1 MERIYVDTDIVMDLL
16 AKREPY
22 YPFAAELFSLADSG
36 KVEICISPLTFYNI
50 SYIVFRNYNSSESR
64 KNLLKFKTLVTFLPV
79 NDKVIDLTL
88 TSKFKDFEDGIQY
101 YTALEHNV
109 NTLITR
115 NLKEYKSAEIN
126 IITAEQYL
134 KNKNR

>member
-1 MERIYVDTDIVMDLL
+1 MERIYVDTDIIMDLL

-22 YPFAAELFSLADSG
+22 YQFAAELFSLADQN
-36 KVEICISPLTFYNI
+36 KIEICISPLTFYNI
-50 SYIVFRNYNSSESR
+50 SYIVFRNYNSSQSR

-88 TSKFKDFEDGIQY
+88 TSTFKDFEDGIQY

-109 NTLITR
+109 NILITR
-115 NLKEYKSAEIN
+115 NLKEYKSAEIT
-126 IITAEQYL
+126 ILTAEQYL
-134 KNKNR
+134 KK